1 MTMAL
6 GRSKAHIVAAC
17 LFAITIAGCTVG
29 PEYKRPESKAPD
41 HFGEVAA
48 TKTVDVARWWTT
60 FKDPTLNSLID
71 RAVAANLD
79 LRLATAR
86 IRESRA
92 QRGVVGADLWP
103 DVNLGGSYN
112 HSRGSENA
120 FSFDSGSL
128 GNGNGNG
135 GGGNGGGG
143 TGNPGVGN
151 FAAPG
156 QEQDL
161 YQVGFDANWELDV
174 FGRVRRSIEAAEAD
188 TAAAIEDRRDTLVT
202 LLAEVARNYV
212 ELRSFQRRLV
222 IAKDNLKSQQD
233 TLDLTRAKFR
243 AQIISELDVTRSE
256 AQVASTASQIP
267 SLESQRNQAAHRLAV
282 LVGQQP
288 RALLDKLLA
297 RADASVIPA
306 GPPEVPPGIPSE
318 VLRRR
323 PDVRRSERELAA
335 ATARIGVATADL
347 FPRFS
352 LTGSLGLQSQTFN
365 DLGEYGSRF
374 YSIGPSVSWPFFDAG
389 RIRSNINVKT
399 AQQEQALVRYEQSV
413 LTALEDVENALVS
426 YGKEQQK
433 REQLQRAANA
443 NRRSVEMARQLY
455 ERGLTGFLDVLEAQR
470 NLFISEDALVQSD
483 ATVSSNLVALYKA
496 LGGGWD
502 PANGETAATRP
513 ATAPT
518 TQP

>member
-1 MTMAL
+1 MAL
-6 GRSKAHIVAAC
+6 RQFTTRLAAAC
-17 LFAITIAGCTVG
+17 VFAIPIAGCTVG
-29 PEYKRPESKAPD
+29 PNYKRQEPKAPE
-41 HFGEVAA
+41 HFGDAPA
-48 TKTVDVARWWTT
+48 TQSVDVARWWTA
-60 FKDPTLNSLID
+60 FNDATLESLID

-79 LRLATAR
+79 LKLATAR

-112 HSRGSENA
+112 HSRASENA
-120 FSFDSGSL
+120 FSFDTGSF
-128 GNGNGNG
+128 NNG
-135 GGGNGGGG
+135 GGGTGGGGGGGGGG
-143 TGNPGVGN
+143 TGNPGFGN

-188 TAAAIEDRRDTLVT
+188 SAAAIEDRRDTLVT

-233 TLDLTRAKFR
+233 TLDLTRAKFK
-243 AQIISELDVTRSE
+243 AQIISELDVSRSE

-282 LVGQQP
+282 LLGQHP
-288 RALLDKLLA
+288 RALLEELVA
-297 RADASVIPA
+297 PQASAAIPS
-306 GPPEVPPGIPSE
+306 GPPDVPPGIPSE

-335 ATARIGVATADL
+335 ATARVGVATADL

-352 LTGSLGLQSQTFN
+352 LTGSLGLQSQSFS
-365 DLGEYGSRF
+365 DLGEYSSRF
-374 YSIGPSVSWPFFDAG
+374 YSIGPSVSWPIFDAG
-389 RIRSNINVKT
+389 RIRSNINVQS
-399 AQQEQALVRYEQSV
+399 ARQEQALVRYQQSV
-413 LTALEDVENALVS
+413 LTALEDVENALIG

-433 REQLQRAANA
+433 REQLKRAADA

-455 ERGLTGFLDVLEAQR
+455 ERGLTAFLDVLEAQR
-470 NLFISEDALVQSD
+470 NLFISEDALVQSE
-483 ATVSSNLVALYKA
+483 ANVSTNLVALYKA
-496 LGGGWD
+496 LGGGWEE
-502 PANGETAATRP
+502 ATAATTQ
-513 ATAPT
+513 TAPT